1 MSFEIER
8 KFLVRN
14 KIGSR
19 LRTKH
24 CDIRQAYL
32 TIGGK
37 ASVRVR
43 IRDNHTAT
51 VTVKSRPVELRRLE
65 LEYPIP
71 MLEAEALMPLRQGS
85 IVEKVR
91 YRIPCGD
98 LAWEIDVFSGENEG
112 LVIAEIELAMN
123 TSTSSCRPGSARKSP
138 ASRST
143 TTASWC
149 STRSAPGPSAT
160 RTSRSAS
167 GRDPLSLP
175 VFGEGRV
182 GLFLLLARFARGPH
196 PTSLSLGHPPRSR
209 GGISYSAATTRFPFV
224 PRRASTG
231 ARNAPV

>member
-14 KIGSR
+14 NDWQQ
-19 LRTKH
+19 LATKH

-43 IRDNHTAT
+43 IRDNSTAT
-51 VTVKSRPVELRRLE
+51 LTMKSRPAELRRLE

-91 YRIPCGD
+91 YRIPWGE

-112 LVIAEIELAMN
+112 LVIAEIELADEQQHVELPSWIGDEVTGTAQYYN
-123 TSTSSCRPGSARKSP
+123 SFLVQTPF
-138 ASRST
+138 RSW
-143 TTASWC
+143 SK
-149 STRSAPGPSAT
+149 
-160 RTSRSAS
+160 
-167 GRDPLSLP
+167 RDADLP
-175 VFGEGRV
+175 VGK
-182 GLFLLLARFARGPH
+182 
-196 PTSLSLGHPPRSR
+196 
-209 GGISYSAATTRFPFV
+209 
-224 PRRASTG
+224 RA
-231 ARNAPV
+231 

>member
-14 KIGSR
+14 NDWQQHAA
-19 LRTKH
+19 KH

-43 IRDNHTAT
+43 IRDNSTAT
-51 VTVKSRPVELRRLE
+51 LTVKSRPVELRRLE

-112 LVIAEIELAMN
+112 LVIAEIELRDEQQHVDLPSWIGEEVTGNAQYYN
-123 TSTSSCRPGSARKSP
+123 SFLVQNPY
-138 ASRST
+138 RSW
-143 TTASWC
+143 SE
-149 STRSAPGPSAT
+149 
-160 RTSRSAS
+160 
-167 GRDPLSLP
+167 RDAELP
-175 VFGEGRV
+175 VGK
-182 GLFLLLARFARGPH
+182 
-196 PTSLSLGHPPRSR
+196 
-209 GGISYSAATTRFPFV
+209 
-224 PRRASTG
+224 RA
-231 ARNAPV
+231 